1 MYIYDNINNTIHSIS
16 YNILYNNLSIKTKH
30 LLYKNNV
37 VNKLIN

>member
-1 MYIYDNINNTIHSIS
+1 MYIYNNINNTIHSIS
-16 YNILYNNLSIKTKH
+16 YNILYNNLNIKTKY